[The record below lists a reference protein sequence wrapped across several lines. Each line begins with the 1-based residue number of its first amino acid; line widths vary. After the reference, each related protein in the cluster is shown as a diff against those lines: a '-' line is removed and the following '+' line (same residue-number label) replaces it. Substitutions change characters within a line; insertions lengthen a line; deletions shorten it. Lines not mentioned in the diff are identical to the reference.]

1 MGKISFL
8 ETVDG
13 ILTIRFASGLFCYL
27 FVRNVVSVLLPN
39 MLNSSYVDISSFL
52 FTETS

>member
-1 MGKISFL
+1 MAKISFL
-8 ETVDG
+8 GMVGG
-13 ILTIRFASGLFCYL
+13 ISTIRFASCLFCYL
-27 FVRNVVSVLLPN
+27 FVRNVTNLLPN

>member
-8 ETVDG
+8 GMVAG
-13 ILTIRFASGLFCYL
+13 ILTIRFASCLFCYL
-27 FVRNVVSVLLPN
+27 FVRNVVTNLLPN
-39 MLNSSYVDISSFL
+39 TLNSSYVDISSFL